1 MFTLVT
7 GASSGFGEACAHLFA
22 RNKKAL
28 ILLARRKNRLE
39 KLASELTKQH
49 GVEVHVFEL
58 DVRDRAAVESFAK
71 KNENLLS
78 RVSVLINNAGLAK
91 GMDFVQDGNIDDWE
105 QMIDTNVKGLLYV
118 MRMVAPH
125 MVKARKGHIVN
136 IGSVAGHWVYPKGNV
151 YCATKH
157 AVRALTDG
165 MRMDLNGTGVRV
177 TEVSPGMAQTEFSV
191 VRLGDES
198 KAKAVYQGMT
208 PLTADDVA
216 ETVFWCCTR
225 PAHVNIQEVVLFP
238 TDQASPTIVARR

>member
-1 MFTLVT
+1 MFTLIT

-22 RNKKAL
+22 KNKNAL
-28 ILLARRKNRLE
+28 ILLARRKKLLE
-39 KLASELTKQH
+39 KLASELTKRH

-125 MVKARKGHIVN
+125 MVKARKGHIIN
-136 IGSVAGHWVYPKGNV
+136 IGSIAGHWVYQKGNV

-165 MRMDLNGTGVRV
+165 TRMDLNGTGVRV